1 MLHCGHLTLTTGVS
15 CLASMRS
22 GHGIVGQLRGR
33 PWPCC
38 VVVVVFIVVV
48 GVAVVKWNGLAS
60 MRSGQWDSCEV
71 DLGLPCVGPGRL
83 HWQVSRP
90 PEAHPSA
97 PLAFKPS
104 S

>member
-1 MLHCGHLTLTTGVS
+1 MTSG
-15 CLASMRS
+15 LASMRR

-38 VVVVVFIVVV
+38 VVVVGFIVVV

-60 MRSGQWDSCEV
+60 MRSGQWDSCEA